1 MLKEVFDLLQSEKDN
16 EEMHRF
22 ELASHTFG
30 TVNLKN
36 HLTLF
41 DRFFQEYQTHL
52 VASIEDSDT
61 DAHE

>member
-1 MLKEVFDLLQSEKDN
+1 MLKEAFDLLQSEKDH
-16 EEMHRF
+16 EDMRRF

-41 DRFFQEYQTHL
+41 DRFFQEYQTSL
-52 VASIEDSDT
+52 VDSLKGLDFET
-61 DAHE
+61 

>member
-1 MLKEVFDLLQSEKDN
+1 MLKEAFDLLQSEKDIEVMN
-16 EEMHRF
+16 RF

-41 DRFFQEYQTHL
+41 DRFFQEYQTSL
-52 VASIEDSDT
+52 RTCLEGRDF
-61 DAHE
+61 ENNE